1 MNENNCNKE
10 VNGWNI
16 DDFTPSK
23 SNGIT
28 NGGTRGGVMSVVNAE
43 TGKRVVI
50 KKEVLDRLGV
60 EEKVQF
66 SFSKGAIAIGAKI
79 INNSN
84 YFNIKMGKNKGN
96 IYSSGLVSEITDLY
110 NLDFTGKTSV
120 TFDNFEYKNIQ
131 GVEVA
136 IIKIR

>member
-1 MNENNCNKE
+1 MNENNSNKE

-16 DDFTPSK
+16 DDFIPSK
-23 SNGIT
+23 SNGVT

-50 KKEVLDRLGV
+50 KKDLLDQLGV
-60 EEKVQF
+60 EDKVQF

-96 IYSSGLVSEITDLY
+96 IYSSGLVSEITNLY
-110 NLDFTGKTSV
+110 DLDFSKSTSI
-120 TFDNFEYKNIQ
+120 TFDNVEYDNIQ
-131 GVEVA
+131 GIEVA
-136 IIKIR
+136 IIKIK